1 MLHHVPLAF
10 VQSIEHIL
18 AFCSQGV
25 DAEWSWAAGA
35 ARSRI
40 KAAPFF
46 VCLEEKG
53 VAQERLKRA
62 ELDCSEELAWTWP
75 MRCSMVA
82 PQQFGMFIGSH
93 NRS

>member
-1 MLHHVPLAF
+1 
-10 VQSIEHIL
+10 
-18 AFCSQGV
+18 
-25 DAEWSWAAGA
+25 
-35 ARSRI
+35 
-40 KAAPFF
+40 

-82 PQQFGMFIGSH
+82 PQQFGMLIGSH